1 MHRTKLFR
9 VASIVMLV
17 VGVIGL
23 VTTGSQILYLV
34 EYRVGQ
40 ADGSAI
46 SDVIS
51 ESGFIF
57 SVVFALAGAG
67 LRLAA
72 GLVGLRAKDSR
83 NKYYACLALC
93 LLIFAITLVVKLI
106 DLIAIFNLSM
116 LIGVLIGLLI
126 PTLYLIGLLKSR
138 GEE

>member
-40 ADGSAI
+40 ADGNVI

-57 SVVFALAGAG
+57 SVVYALAGVG

-93 LLIFAITLVVKLI
+93 LLIFAITLVVKI
-106 DLIAIFNLSM
+106 VDWIVMFNLSA
-116 LIGVLIGLLI
+116 LIGVLISLI
-126 PTLYLIGLLKSR
+126 IPVLYLIGLLKSR
-138 GEE
+138 V